1 MLAELYAQV
10 LGDAGYS
17 TSVTT
22 VKNRE
27 LYEPSLEKGEIDVV
41 PEYAATLAEFL
52 NAKVNGADKAQAE
65 PVASGDVEATVS
77 ALKQL
82 AEPLGLTVL
91 PAGKAVDQNAFAVS
105 KEFADKNSLK
115 TLSDLGKSKLKVKI
129 AAGDECEVRPFCA
142 PGLKKTYGIDVTG
155 IDPKGV
161 GTPVSK
167 QAVRDGKVQLV
178 LTTTTDAVLDGLVF
192 LEDDKKLQNAD
203 NVLPVLNAQDAGDPE
218 IANALGRI
226 TAALTT
232 EDLAE
237 LNRKV
242 DAERGQAGRC
252 GQGVSGVEEPDQE
265 VASIREVREILAS
278 PEISATRRSLRTRKR
293 VRAEWLRRALGGRE
307 VTGGEQIPGRLPKW
321 PAHTVN
327 FRPCHVDATAIRRLS
342 TESCRPPWWRVC
354 RSSVP
359 PAPGCWPNPWPC
371 AAWWPPWRP
380 PPSPAR
386 I

>member
-1 MLAELYAQV
+1 MSRTSRIAGAVVGMVALAGSLAACGGDSLEKEKGGSGSSAGDGKKGSLVVGSASFTESKVLAELYAQI

-17 TSVTT
+17 TSITT

-41 PEYAATLAEFL
+41 PEYAATIAEFL
-52 NAKVNGADKAQAE
+52 NAKVNGAEKAQAA
-65 PVASGDVEATVS
+65 PVASGDAAATVA
-77 ALKQL
+77 ALEKL
-82 AEPLGLTVL
+82 AGPLGLKVL

-105 KEFADKNSLK
+105 KEFAEKNNLT
-115 TLSDLGKSKLKVKI
+115 TLSDLGKSKIKVKI

-161 GTPVSK
+161 GTPQSK

-203 NVLPVLNAQDAGDPE
+203 NVLPVLNAADAGAPE
-218 IANALGRI
+218 IAEALGKL
-226 TAALTT
+226 TSALTT

-242 DAERGQAGRC
+242 DAERAK
-252 GQGVSGVEEPDQE
+252 PTD
-265 VASIREVREILAS
+265 VAKEYL
-278 PEISATRRSLRTRKR
+278 
-293 VRAEWLRRALGGRE
+293 
-307 VTGGEQIPGRLPKW
+307 
-321 PAHTVN
+321 
-327 FRPCHVDATAIRRLS
+327 
-342 TESCRPPWWRVC
+342 ESK
-354 RSSVP
+354 
-359 PAPGCWPNPWPC
+359 GL
-371 AAWWPPWRP
+371 
-380 PPSPAR
+380 
-386 I
+386 IGK

>member
-1 MLAELYAQV
+1 MSRTSRIAGAVIGMVALTGSLAACGGDSLEQEKGGSGSSGGDGKKGALVVGSASFTESKVLAELYAQV

-41 PEYAATLAEFL
+41 PEYAATIAEFL
-52 NAKVNGADKAQAE
+52 NAKVNGADKARSE
-65 PVASGDVEATVS
+65 PVASPDAEATV
-77 ALKQL
+77 AKLKRL

-105 KEFADKNSLK
+105 EEFAEKNNLK

-129 AAGDECEVRPFCA
+129 AAGDECEERPFCA
-142 PGLKKTYGIDVTG
+142 PGLKDTYGIDVTG

-161 GTPVSK
+161 GTPQSK
-167 QAVRDGKVQLV
+167 QAVRDGKVELV

-203 NVLPVLNAQDAGDPE
+203 NILPVLNTKDAGAPE
-218 IANALGRI
+218 ISDALGKL

-242 DAERGQAGRC
+242 DAERAK
-252 GQGVSGVEEPDQE
+252 PAD
-265 VASIREVREILAS
+265 VAKEYL
-278 PEISATRRSLRTRKR
+278 
-293 VRAEWLRRALGGRE
+293 
-307 VTGGEQIPGRLPKW
+307 
-321 PAHTVN
+321 
-327 FRPCHVDATAIRRLS
+327 
-342 TESCRPPWWRVC
+342 ESKNLI
-354 RSSVP
+354 
-359 PAPGCWPNPWPC
+359 GK
-371 AAWWPPWRP
+371 
-380 PPSPAR
+380 
-386 I
+386 

>member
-1 MLAELYAQV
+1 MSRTSRIAGAVVGMVALAGSLAACGGDSLEKEKGGSGSSAGDGKKGSLVVGSASFTESKVLAELYAQI

-17 TSVTT
+17 TSITT

-41 PEYAATLAEFL
+41 PEYAATIAEFL
-52 NAKVNGADKAQAE
+52 NAKVNGAKEAQAA
-65 PVASGDVEATVS
+65 PVASGDPAATVA
-77 ALKQL
+77 ALEKL
-82 AEPLGLTVL
+82 AGPLGLKVL

-105 KEFADKNSLK
+105 KEFAEKNKLT
-115 TLSDLGKSKLKVKI
+115 TLSDLGKSKIKVKI

-161 GTPVSK
+161 GTPQSK

-203 NVLPVLNAQDAGDPE
+203 NVLPVLNAADAGAPE
-218 IANALGRI
+218 IAEALGKL
-226 TAALTT
+226 TSALTT

-242 DAERGQAGRC
+242 DAERAK
-252 GQGVSGVEEPDQE
+252 PAD
-265 VASIREVREILAS
+265 VAKEYL
-278 PEISATRRSLRTRKR
+278 
-293 VRAEWLRRALGGRE
+293 
-307 VTGGEQIPGRLPKW
+307 
-321 PAHTVN
+321 
-327 FRPCHVDATAIRRLS
+327 
-342 TESCRPPWWRVC
+342 ESK
-354 RSSVP
+354 
-359 PAPGCWPNPWPC
+359 GL
-371 AAWWPPWRP
+371 
-380 PPSPAR
+380 
-386 I
+386 IKK

>member
-1 MLAELYAQV
+1 MSRTSRIAGAVVGMVALAGSLAACGGDSLEKEKGGSGSSAGDGKKGSLVVGSASFTESKVLAELYAQI

-41 PEYAATLAEFL
+41 PEYAATIAEFL
-52 NAKVNGADKAQAE
+52 NAKVNGAKKAQAE
-65 PVASGDVEATVS
+65 PVASPDAAATVA
-77 ALKQL
+77 ALEKL
-82 AEPLGLTVL
+82 AGPLGLKVL

-105 KEFADKNSLK
+105 EEFAEKNNLT
-115 TLSDLGKSKLKVKI
+115 TLSDLGKSKIKVKI

-161 GTPVSK
+161 GTPQSK
-167 QAVRDGKVQLV
+167 QAVRDGKVELV

-203 NVLPVLNAQDAGDPE
+203 NVLPVLNAADAGAPE
-218 IANALGRI
+218 IADALGKL
-226 TAALTT
+226 TSALTT

-242 DAERGQAGRC
+242 DAERAK
-252 GQGVSGVEEPDQE
+252 PAD
-265 VASIREVREILAS
+265 VAKEYL
-278 PEISATRRSLRTRKR
+278 
-293 VRAEWLRRALGGRE
+293 
-307 VTGGEQIPGRLPKW
+307 
-321 PAHTVN
+321 
-327 FRPCHVDATAIRRLS
+327 
-342 TESCRPPWWRVC
+342 ESKDL
-354 RSSVP
+354 
-359 PAPGCWPNPWPC
+359 
-371 AAWWPPWRP
+371 
-380 PPSPAR
+380 
-386 I
+386 IKK

>member
-1 MLAELYAQV
+1 MSRTSRIAGAVVGMVALAGSLAACGGDSLEQEKGGSDSSAGDGKKGSLVVGSASFTESKVLAELYAQI

-27 LYEPSLEKGEIDVV
+27 LYEPSVEKGEIDVV

-52 NAKVNGADKAQAE
+52 NAKVNGADEAQAE

-105 KEFADKNSLK
+105 KEFAEKNSLK

-142 PGLKKTYGIDVTG
+142 PGLKKAYGIDVTG
-155 IDPKGV
+155 IDPTGV

-167 QAVRDGKVQLV
+167 QAVRDGKAQLV

-203 NVLPVLNAQDAGDPE
+203 NVLPVLNTKDAGDPE
-218 IANALGRI
+218 IADALGKL

-242 DAERGQAGRC
+242 DAERAK
-252 GQGVSGVEEPDQE
+252 PAD
-265 VASIREVREILAS
+265 VAKEYL
-278 PEISATRRSLRTRKR
+278 
-293 VRAEWLRRALGGRE
+293 
-307 VTGGEQIPGRLPKW
+307 
-321 PAHTVN
+321 
-327 FRPCHVDATAIRRLS
+327 
-342 TESCRPPWWRVC
+342 ESKDL
-354 RSSVP
+354 
-359 PAPGCWPNPWPC
+359 
-371 AAWWPPWRP
+371 
-380 PPSPAR
+380 
-386 I
+386 IEK

>member
-1 MLAELYAQV
+1 MSRTSRIAGAVIGMVALAGSLAACGGDSLEKEKGGSGSSAGDGKKGSLVVGSASFTESKVLAELYAQI

-17 TSVTT
+17 TSITT

-41 PEYAATLAEFL
+41 PEYAATIAEFL
-52 NAKVNGADKAQAE
+52 NAKVNGADEAQAK
-65 PVASGDVEATVS
+65 PVASGDAEATVS

-105 KEFADKNSLK
+105 KEFAEKNSLK
-115 TLSDLGKSKLKVKI
+115 TLSDLGKSKIKVKI

-161 GTPVSK
+161 GTPQSK

-203 NVLPVLNAQDAGDPE
+203 NVLPVLNAKDAGAPE
-218 IANALGRI
+218 IAAALGKL

-242 DAERGQAGRC
+242 DAERAKPG
-252 GQGVSGVEEPDQE
+252 D
-265 VASIREVREILAS
+265 VAKEYL
-278 PEISATRRSLRTRKR
+278 
-293 VRAEWLRRALGGRE
+293 
-307 VTGGEQIPGRLPKW
+307 
-321 PAHTVN
+321 
-327 FRPCHVDATAIRRLS
+327 
-342 TESCRPPWWRVC
+342 ESKDL
-354 RSSVP
+354 
-359 PAPGCWPNPWPC
+359 
-371 AAWWPPWRP
+371 
-380 PPSPAR
+380 
-386 I
+386 IKK